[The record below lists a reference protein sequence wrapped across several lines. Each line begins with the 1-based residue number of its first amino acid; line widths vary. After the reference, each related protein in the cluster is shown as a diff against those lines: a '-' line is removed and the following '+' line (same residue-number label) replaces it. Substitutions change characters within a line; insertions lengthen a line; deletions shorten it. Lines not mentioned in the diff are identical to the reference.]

1 MSTGALVFAGIFVL
15 AALSAVWGVLHRR
28 GLERRL
34 RAAGFEPCD
43 ADAPALER
51 AWHGFG
57 GAGEVRVSRCLRRA
71 AGWGLLHRFEVNE
84 RPKEGPHD
92 EPVPGA
98 RFPAYLL
105 DVRDFDAL
113 TRGPVTLYLLPGG
126 NALARALIEKTIA
139 LSPPGAALELTRH
152 PGTESILCA
161 YGERPGKLDECMSV
175 AVQQRLARAAA
186 AGFMRVQ
193 LAAGKAG
200 FAVLPAH
207 RDVDAEL
214 ACLAEWC

>member
-1 MSTGALVFAGIFVL
+1 MSTGLLVVIGVFAL
-15 AALSAVWGVLHRR
+15 AVLSAGSRVLHRR

-43 ADAPALER
+43 SDAPTLAH
-51 AWHGFG
+51 AWRSFG
-57 GAGEVRVSRCLRRA
+57 GAGEVHVGRCLRRA
-71 AGWGLLHRFEVNE
+71 AGFGLLHRFEVNE
-84 RPKEGPHD
+84 GPKERPHD
-92 EPVPGA
+92 EPAPGA

-105 DVRDFDAL
+105 DVRGFDAL
-113 TRGPVTLYLLPGG
+113 ARGPVTLHLLPPG
-126 NALARALIEKTIA
+126 NALARALIERTIA
-139 LSPPGAALELTRH
+139 LSPPGVPLELARH

-161 YGERPGKLDECMSV
+161 HGDGPGKLDDRMAA

-200 FAVLPAH
+200 FAVLPGH

-214 ACLAEWC
+214 AYLAEWC